1 MNKNSIEQTVVDKLK
16 QKKLR
21 ISFAESCTGG
31 LCAARFISANG
42 ASEVLDASLI
52 TYSVKAKIKYLG
64 IDKNLIDKYGVVSEQ
79 TALAMARGAAQ
90 ENNADIG
97 VGVTGYAGPTSDDP
111 KIPVGTVCF
120 GFYDRRKGISFTEYF
135 KDMERNE
142 VRLSASDFVFKK
154 LNEII

>member
-1 MNKNSIEQTVVDKLK
+1 MNKNSIEQTVADKLK

-97 VGVTGYAGPTSDDP
+97 VGVTGYAGPTSDNP

-120 GFYDRRKGISFTEYF
+120 GFYDRGKGISFTEHF

-154 LNEII
+154 LNEFI

>member
-1 MNKNSIEQTVVDKLK
+1 MEKTSIEQTVADKLK
-16 QKKLR
+16 KKKLH

-31 LCAARFISANG
+31 LCAARFISASG

-52 TYSVKAKIKYLG
+52 TYSVNAKIKYLG

-90 ENNADIG
+90 ENNDDIG

-120 GFYDRRKGISFTEYF
+120 GFYDRGKGISFTEHF

>member
-1 MNKNSIEQTVVDKLK
+1 MNKNSIEQTVADKLK

-111 KIPVGTVCF
+111 RIPVGTVCF
-120 GFYDRRKGISFTEYF
+120 GFYDRGKGISFTEHF

>member
-1 MNKNSIEQTVVDKLK
+1 MNKNSIEQTVADKLK

-90 ENNADIG
+90 ENNDDIG

-120 GFYDRRKGISFTEYF
+120 GFYDRGKGISFTEHF

>member
-1 MNKNSIEQTVVDKLK
+1 MNKNSIEQTVADKLK

-120 GFYDRRKGISFTEYF
+120 GFYDRGKEICFTKHF
-135 KDMERNE
+135 KDMNRNK
-142 VRLSASDFVFKK
+142 VRLSASDFVFEK

>member
-1 MNKNSIEQTVVDKLK
+1 MNKNSIEQTVADKLK

-111 KIPVGTVCF
+111 RIPVGTVCF
-120 GFYDRRKGISFTEYF
+120 GFYDRGKGISFTEHF
-135 KDMERNE
+135 KDMERSE

>member
-1 MNKNSIEQTVVDKLK
+1 MNKNSIEQTVADKLK

-120 GFYDRRKGISFTEYF
+120 GFYDRGKGISFTEHF

>member
-42 ASEVLDASLI
+42 ASEVLDASII

-120 GFYDRRKGISFTEYF
+120 GFYDRGKGISFTEYF